1 MKTFHT
7 RRHST
12 AHPLT
17 GVRGNL
23 YRLAGKVVTGDIQGA
38 RGFRL
43 ELLHC
48 SAILFER

>member
-1 MKTFHT
+1 MKTFRA

-12 AHPLT
+12 VHLGT

-23 YRLAGKVVTGDIQGA
+23 YRLTGKVVTGDIQGA

-48 SAILFER
+48 SAILFKR